1 MKCPICGTRLSPHG
15 PNCPGCGY
23 RMPVS
28 QSIRPAPP
36 PRRRAAPS
44 RGCLPGLM
52 RFLVLT
58 FLLPLLLTF
67 VRGFLT
73 ETRVEEQVIQ
83 TVPAA
88 SVMPEPQ
95 DETVTIPTSTEG
107 CFAISGGAVTFLP
120 DRWDGGPVVTIPDA
134 VDGEIVTAL
143 DSGCFSG
150 CTELTTII
158 LPDSLTTIESGA
170 FEGCSKLRGLYIP
183 QGVETIGEDAFAGCV
198 ALEAIC
204 IPSSVA
210 QIAEGTFDDCAKLL
224 YINYDGTFESW
235 AALYNDFITPFTA
248 VICANGTYYHGVQE

>member
-1 MKCPICGTRLSPHG
+1 MKCPICGTRLHHHSPH
-15 PNCPGCGY
+15 CSGCGY

-28 QSIRPAPP
+28 VSVKPAVP
-36 PRRRAAPS
+36 PRRSARPR
-44 RGCLPGLM
+44 RGCFPGLM

-67 VRGFLT
+67 IRGFLT
-73 ETRVEEQVIQ
+73 GTLEEEVVQVS
-83 TVPAA
+83 PAA
-88 SVMPEPQ
+88 SVKPEPHA
-95 DETVTIPTSTEG
+95 ETTPIPSAVEG

-120 DRWDGGPVVTIPDA
+120 ERREVGAVLTIPDT
-134 VDGEIVTAL
+134 VDGETVNAL

-158 LPDSLTTIESGA
+158 LPDTLTTIESEA

-183 QGVETIGEDAFAGCV
+183 QGVKSIGENAFGGCV

-204 IPSSVA
+204 IPATVSS
-210 QIAEGTFDDCAKLL
+210 IADGTFDDCARLL

-235 AALYNDFITPFTA
+235 AALYDDFITPFTA
-248 VICANGTYYHGVQE
+248 VICTNGTYYHGVRE